1 MLSTKC
7 IPLKTQPCMVR
18 PLNPDGPHYYP
29 IMFSLDRCD
38 GSYKIVKSPFGRM
51 CVSNKNRCKFESI
64 QYNKEIEW

>member
-1 MLSTKC
+1 M
-7 IPLKTQPCMVR
+7 IR

-51 CVSNKNRCKFESI
+51 CVSNKSRCKFESI
-64 QYNKEIEW
+64 QYNKEIE